1 MITGKVHPES
11 RTLEI
16 RYPEFSKIKS
26 TIMSVRSYDE
36 ANAILRI
43 RTLKFL
49 VAEIRS
55 FVSMRNYAYV
65 KNNTL
70 TKERTKAIKH
80 LRFVLESYS
89 EGSIERFARHIAG
102 SRVSFAALAPTKP
115 SNALTHFD
123 NHIIPIIKYCQ
134 ELSGEGF
141 DAKTV
146 SGS

>member
-1 MITGKVHPES
+1 MITGIVNSKS

-16 RYPEFSKIKS
+16 RYPEFSKVKS
-26 TIMSVRSYDE
+26 TIMSVRSFDE

-55 FVSMRNYAYV
+55 FVKMRNYAYV
-65 KNNTL
+65 NSNTL
-70 TKERTKAIKH
+70 NKERTKAIKH

-102 SRVSFAALAPTKP
+102 SLVSFAALAPSKP

-134 ELSGEGF
+134 ELSSEGL
-141 DAKTV
+141 DGKTV